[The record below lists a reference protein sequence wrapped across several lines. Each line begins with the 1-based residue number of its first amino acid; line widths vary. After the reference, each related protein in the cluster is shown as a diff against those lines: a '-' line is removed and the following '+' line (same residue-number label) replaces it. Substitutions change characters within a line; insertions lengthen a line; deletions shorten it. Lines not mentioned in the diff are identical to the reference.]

1 MGEIVSFRLNEDL
14 EKDLAKLEKRL
25 MIERSEIVRRLLAEA
40 IKQWQIQHALE
51 DLSNK
56 KISLGKAAE
65 NAEVSIWDMIDLA
78 KQKNIDW
85 IEYTE
90 EDLKKDFGIK

>member
-1 MGEIVSFRLNEDL
+1 MGEIVSFRLNENL
-14 EKDLAKLEKRL
+14 ERNLVKLEKRL
-25 MIERSEIVRRLLAEA
+25 MIERSEIVRRLLSEA

-65 NAEVSIWDMIDLA
+65 NAEISLWDMIDLA
-78 KQKNIDW
+78 SQKNIDW
-85 IEYTE
+85 VGYTE
-90 EDLKKDFGIK
+90 EDLKKDFRIE